1 IMSTERKHSKNP
13 LPPQTFS
20 EVFKRKVV
28 KEFEQGLF
36 TKAELRRRYN
46 IRGHDTI
53 DKWLKKYGKFT
64 YHSKLTIGRPMKDP
78 QSQRIK
84 ELEAQLAKKEQELLV
99 FRKFIEIAERE
110 LKIEIV
116 KKSGSKQSKK

>member
-1 IMSTERKHSKNP
+1 MSTERKEFKKP

-20 EVFKRKVV
+20 EVFKRHVT

-46 IRGHDTI
+46 IRGHACI

-64 YHSKLTIGRPMKDP
+64 YQDKLTRGRPMKDP
-78 QSQRIK
+78 QSQRIR

-99 FRKFIEIAERE
+99 FKKFIEIAERE

>member
-1 IMSTERKHSKNP
+1 MSTERKELKKGFP
-13 LPPQTFS
+13 LQTYS
-20 EVFKRKVV
+20 EVFKKQVV

-36 TKAELRRRYN
+36 TKAELRRRYQ
-46 IRGHDTI
+46 IRSHSCI
-53 DKWLKKYGKFT
+53 DSWLKKYGKFT
-64 YHSKLTIGRPMKDP
+64 YQDKLTIGRPMKDP

-99 FRKFIEIAERE
+99 FKKFIEIAERE
-110 LKIEIV
+110 LKVEIV

>member
-1 IMSTERKHSKNP
+1 MSIEREELKKVCAP
-13 LPPQTFS
+13 KIYS
-20 EVFKRKVV
+20 EVFKKQVV

-46 IRGHDTI
+46 ISGNSCIPR
-53 DKWLKKYGKFT
+53 WLKKYGKFT
-64 YHSKLTIGRPMKDP
+64 YQDKLTIGRPMKDP

-99 FRKFIEIAERE
+99 FKKFIEIAERE
-110 LKIEIV
+110 LKVEIV

>member
-1 IMSTERKHSKNP
+1 MSPERNDRKKP
-13 LPPQTFS
+13 LPPSVFS
-20 EVFKRKVV
+20 EVFKRAVV

-36 TKAELRRRYN
+36 TKAELRRRHN
-46 IRGHDTI
+46 IHGHDAI

-64 YHSKLTIGRPMKDP
+64 YHTKLTIGRPMKDP

-84 ELEAQLAKKEQELLV
+84 ELEAQLLKKEQELLI

>member
-1 IMSTERKHSKNP
+1 MSIKGKELRTLSPSRP
-13 LPPQTFS
+13 YS
-20 EVFKRKVV
+20 ETFKRLVV

-46 IRGHDTI
+46 IRGNSCLYR
-53 DKWLKKYGKFT
+53 WLKKYGKFT
-64 YHSKLTIGRPMKDP
+64 YCDKQNIGRPMKDP

-84 ELEAQLAKKEQELLV
+84 ELEALLAKKEQELLV
-99 FRKFIEIAERE
+99 YKKFIEIAERE
-110 LKIEIV
+110 LKVEIV

>member
-1 IMSTERKHSKNP
+1 MSTKRKEFKKP
-13 LPPQTFS
+13 LPPQTYS
-20 EVFKRKVV
+20 EVFKKQVV

-36 TKAELRRRYN
+36 TKAALRRRYN
-46 IRGHDTI
+46 IRGNGCI
-53 DKWLKKYGKFT
+53 SRWLKKYGKFT
-64 YHSKLTIGRPMKDP
+64 YQDKLTIGRPMKDS

-99 FRKFIEIAERE
+99 FKKFIEIAERE
-110 LKIEIV
+110 LKVEIV

>member
-1 IMSTERKHSKNP
+1 MSIERTELKKASA
-13 LPPQTFS
+13 PQTYS
-20 EVFKRKVV
+20 EVFKKQVV

-46 IRGHDTI
+46 IRGNSCI
-53 DKWLKKYGKFT
+53 PRWLKKYGKFT
-64 YHSKLTIGRPMKDP
+64 YYNKLIRGRPMKDS

-99 FRKFIEIAERE
+99 FKKFIEIAERE
-110 LKIEIV
+110 LKVEIV

>member
-1 IMSTERKHSKNP
+1 MSTERKELKQV
-13 LPPQTFS
+13 LAPQTYS
-20 EVFKRKVV
+20 EAFKKQVV
-28 KEFEQGLF
+28 KEFEQSLF

-46 IRGHDTI
+46 IRGNSCI
-53 DKWLKKYGKFT
+53 PRWLKKYGKFT
-64 YHSKLTIGRPMKDP
+64 YQNKLTLGRPMKDP

-99 FRKFIEIAERE
+99 FKKFIEIAERE
-110 LKIEIV
+110 LKVEII

>member
-1 IMSTERKHSKNP
+1 MSTEKKGLKRP

-20 EVFKRKVV
+20 EVFKRLVI
-28 KEFEQGLF
+28 KEFEQGLS

-46 IRGHDTI
+46 IRGHACI
-53 DKWLKKYGKFT
+53 DRWLKKYGKFT
-64 YHSKLTIGRPMKDP
+64 YHNKLTRGRPMKDP

-84 ELEAQLAKKEQELLV
+84 ELEAQVAIKEQELLV
-99 FRKFIEIAERE
+99 YKKFVEIAERE

>member
-1 IMSTERKHSKNP
+1 MSTERKELKKP
-13 LPPQTFS
+13 LAPQTFG
-20 EVFKRKVV
+20 EMFKKQVV

-46 IRGHDTI
+46 IRGNGCI
-53 DKWLKKYGKFT
+53 PRWLKKYGKFT
-64 YHSKLTIGRPMKDP
+64 YQDKLTIGRPMKDP

-99 FRKFIEIAERE
+99 YKKFIEIAERE
-110 LKIEIV
+110 LKVEIV